1 MKKSTVVFIVVF
13 VVVFITVF
21 CILQT
26 VMNSSKYSCYDYENN
41 VNYTF
46 KTEEE
51 MHEVCDEINGV
62 NDDNTMNS
70 YSIYE
75 ELISEDDK
83 NGFSF
88 DPYVRNDEL
97 VIIVAITD
105 CDNPEQAKEKARQW
119 FENHYYD
126 INSFTIEYENPCN
139 G

>member
-1 MKKSTVVFIVVF
+1 MRKSTVVFIVVF

-105 CDNPEQAKEKARQW
+105 CDNPEQAP
-119 FENHYYD
+119 F
-126 INSFTIEYENPCN
+126 P
-139 G
+139 